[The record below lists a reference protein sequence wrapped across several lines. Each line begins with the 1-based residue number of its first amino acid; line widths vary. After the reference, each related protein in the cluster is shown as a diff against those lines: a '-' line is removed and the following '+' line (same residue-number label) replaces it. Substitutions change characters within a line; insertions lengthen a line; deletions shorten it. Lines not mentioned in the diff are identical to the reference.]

1 MGSEGI
7 NSKGTRLPGNVDFFS
22 YLKPAPNRVRG
33 GFFHRLDGSA
43 SGMMI
48 VQSRPPQSKVN
59 REIQQRTSLSFRLM
73 VFLAAWAMVGT
84 HAVPALAAAV
94 LQDAKS
100 NIRERQEP
108 VAVIESVEADIAA
121 NRFDEAE
128 SRLNAFLTDH
138 PDSSRAYYD
147 LGYVQFRTHKIGLSI
162 KELSKSLELN
172 PNNGEAHK
180 VLALNCSII
189 GRYDLAEV
197 ELLEAVRLK
206 PESAEIHY
214 FLARTYYTRGVYP
227 LAKSEF
233 ETAIRLDS
241 SYVKAYSNLGITLEA
256 MGNTDAALRNYSTA
270 IRLEDRSEHKS
281 EWPYLYIS
289 GFYNRQKNATEA
301 LNYAHQAMEIDPAS
315 DTAYFEMAKAYRTQ
329 NLLQRA
335 VDAVRRAI
343 VINSRVADYYYV
355 LGLVQRE
362 LGNQQESR
370 EALEKY
376 AQLQQSSNEPA
387 AEHATQE
394 PLVAP
399 EQK

>member
-1 MGSEGI
+1 M
-7 NSKGTRLPGNVDFFS
+7 
-22 YLKPAPNRVRG
+22 
-33 GFFHRLDGSA
+33 
-43 SGMMI
+43 
-48 VQSRPPQSKVN
+48 
-59 REIQQRTSLSFRLM
+59 SFRLM
-73 VFLAAWAMVGT
+73 VLFAVWAILGSR
-84 HAVPALAAAV
+84 AVPGLAAAV

-100 NIRERQEP
+100 NVRERQEP
-108 VAVIESVEADIAA
+108 VAVLEGVEADIAA
-121 NRFDEAE
+121 NKFGEAE
-128 SRLNAFLTDH
+128 SRLSAYLTDH

-147 LGYVQFRTHKIGLSI
+147 LGYVQFRTHKIGPSI

-189 GRYDLAEV
+189 GRYDLAES
-197 ELLEAVRLK
+197 ELLEAARLK

-241 SYVKAYSNLGITLEA
+241 SYIKAYSNLGITLEA
-256 MGNTDAALRNYSTA
+256 MGDSDAALTNYTTA
-270 IRLEDRSEHKS
+270 IRLQDRGEHKS
-281 EWPYLYIS
+281 EWPYLYLS

-301 LNYAHQAMEIDPAS
+301 LNYAHKAIEINPAS

-329 NLLQRA
+329 NLLQKA

-376 AQLQQSSNEPA
+376 AQLQQSSNEA
-387 AEHATQE
+387 APEHATQE

-399 EQK
+399 SPK